1 MATNY
6 NEDDFE
12 KRLDIKRN
20 RDKDPLAKDP
30 LAYVRKMVLN
40 HADELYK
47 QHQDFEEL
55 IAVKSRELDLL
66 CKARDTLGDALR
78 GTEAVRV
85 EIQEALEGP
94 KGYETTDQPAEKR
107 PRVRSEY

>member
-1 MATNY
+1 MKAPYETQNDQL
-6 NEDDFE
+6 EQSE
-12 KRLDIKRN
+12 LVR
-20 RDKDPLAKDP
+20 KDP
-30 LAYVRKMVLN
+30 LAYAQKMVLA
-40 HADELYK
+40 HADQLRK

-85 EIQEALEGP
+85 EIQESQEGP
-94 KGYETTDQPAEKR
+94 KQTTEGYGLRAER
-107 PRVRSEY
+107 P

>member
-1 MATNY
+1 MKAPYETQG
-6 NEDDFE
+6 DQ
-12 KRLDIKRN
+12 LDEGELVR
-20 RDKDPLAKDP
+20 KDP
-30 LAYVRKMVLN
+30 LAYAQKMVLA
-40 HADELYK
+40 HADQLRK

-85 EIQEALEGP
+85 EINEALEGP
-94 KGYETTDQPAEKR
+94 KGSPKGDDVPLNSGR
-107 PRVRSEY
+107 F